1 MFTTQ
6 GVARAMR
13 ILIFASQKGGVGK
26 TTSALNITHL
36 LAETLAARVLLLDT
50 DPNGDSARW
59 ADRARA
65 AGVQLRFD
73 YTAETDP
80 RLLGHVREVAEYD
93 VIVVDT
99 PGARESAALLAVVR
113 HADAVIL
120 PSPPAA
126 LDLAGLARTVR
137 DVVRPSGVPFR
148 VLLTRVDP
156 RSIPRAEQARTDLVE
171 QGYGVFS
178 TIIRSYAAHEDAA
191 LAGVPIGAYRG
202 RYASEADLDY
212 RRVTAEVI
220 RDYVTGDIR

>member
-1 MFTTQ
+1 M
-6 GVARAMR
+6 A
-13 ILIFASQKGGVGK
+13 
-26 TTSALNITHL
+26 
-36 LAETLAARVLLLDT
+36 
-50 DPNGDSARW
+50 SARRRRPSTSPTCLPRRSPRACCYW
-59 ADRARA
+59 TPIPTGTSPGGRTARA

-80 RLLGHVREVAEYD
+80 RFLGYVREVAEYD

-137 DVVRPSGVPFR
+137 DVVRSSGVPFR

-156 RSIPRAEQARTDLVE
+156 RSIPRVEQAWTDLVE

-212 RRVTAEVI
+212 RRVTAEII